1 MELVREFSTLE
12 EHSRGDG
19 LSDRTGGEFT
29 SALDDMLVRKLKG
42 AGFSLIRKQIW
53 KDLDGQLNTNI
64 YVVLPSLRGD
74 HTEAMLIGAPKS
86 NLQGSGNADF

>member
-1 MELVREFSTLE
+1 MELTREFSTLE
-12 EHSRGDG
+12 QRSGGDG
-19 LSDRTGGEFT
+19 LGDPRSGEFT
-29 SALDDMLVRKLKG
+29 SALDDMLIRKLKD

-53 KDLDGQLNTNI
+53 KDLDGQLDTNI

-86 NLQGSGNADF
+86 NLQGSENAVF